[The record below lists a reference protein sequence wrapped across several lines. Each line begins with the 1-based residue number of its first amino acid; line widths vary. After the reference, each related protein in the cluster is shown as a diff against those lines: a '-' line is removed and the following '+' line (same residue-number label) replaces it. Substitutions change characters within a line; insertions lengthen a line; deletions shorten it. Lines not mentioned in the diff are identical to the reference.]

1 MCISWSRTFKFVLWN
16 LELLWTAPELL
27 RLKSSQPYGTQKGDT
42 YSFAIILYE
51 IHGQEGPWG
60 KTKYPSSGVYWPSLS
75 VLHLIH
81 LLQTS
86 MYIFYINSE
95 RTLSHWRIFQLHTLM
110 YKIVNFWHTW
120 IIISNI
126 HRNYPSCDVNSRR
139 RSVPSWRKQV
149 DVWSLHQAVY
159 YRVLARESR
168 VPAGLQVHQIPPQ
181 AYAART
187 VRNRRDNEFWVNV

>member
-1 MCISWSRTFKFVLWN
+1 MKPRVVVDCTWAAQIKKCSALRNPKGRHILICHYIVWNPRTRGTLGKNKVPLIRCVL
-16 LELLWTAPELL
+16 TKTFSA
-27 RLKSSQPYGTQKGDT
+27 
-42 YSFAIILYE
+42 SFN
-51 IHGQEGPWG
+51 
-60 KTKYPSSGVYWPSLS
+60 SF
-75 VLHLIH
+75 
-81 LLQTS
+81 TS
-86 MYIFYINSE
+86 NVNVYIFYINSE